1 MSWHLPHQFTTLHR
15 AVSIAL
21 SCSISTALLMPAAQ
35 AVTLGQMQI
44 TSKQHEPLTA
54 SIDVSGIKSANFNA
68 SIANSAMYRQ
78 MGLTPTAAMSVRFVP
93 TSATSGQLLLSTAQP
108 VSAPFADVVLNL
120 RDDGQQQ
127 LIPKTL
133 LMPLGHGVPIKP
145 SPKSAARTPNQPKI
159 SMSQPTSKPLT
170 VRRGTP
176 PPLFDA
182 PASST
187 AAPVTVSTDLS
198 RPQTQALPVANVT
211 AAPNLPTTSPSLPKP
226 SPAPRSPMT
235 ATAKQTD
242 DPNTNALTPATSP
255 SSPSAVSQDQA
266 LRTETL
272 QQTTDTK
279 KVATQS
285 PNLNVAGQQAVTAV
299 NPTVQASPSPID
311 DQAPASTAANRQ
323 QDILNIQVTRQIK
336 ARNQQPQPLMTKTIN
351 TDVADDD
358 KPSGVLNNLASEKK
372 ATTNASS
379 TTPTSSVLTPSLAS
393 AANTSDNRSQSPQP
407 PTTDYAQNTQAS
419 TISYTVQRNDN
430 LWIIADQLA
439 EQNNLNVQTVM
450 KQIQAQN
457 PDAFINANA
466 DRLKANATLDL
477 PNYEV
482 VPSQQ
487 SLQTAIAAQRQYY
500 LKTETTPKA
509 TKTVSNAAIA
519 KAPNRSTP
527 KNKPKKTTKTLPQ
540 ARFSVLAPNQ
550 QGRADGTQS
559 QKTAGTNDGNGLSS
573 DILATLKSSRQ
584 RTADQAQRVAAA
596 HSSLSSYTQKIK
608 LQNQKLAELEAR
620 LKKLRNQ

>member
-21 SCSISTALLMPAAQ
+21 SCSIGTALMIPAAQ

-44 TSKQHEPLTA
+44 SSKQHEPLTA

-68 SIANSAMYRQ
+68 SIANPAMYRQ

-108 VSAPFADVVLNL
+108 VSAPFADVVFNL

-145 SPKSAARTPNQPKI
+145 SPKSVARTPNQPKM
-159 SMSQPTSKPLT
+159 SMTQPTSKPLA

-187 AAPVTVSTDLS
+187 AAPVTVGTNLS
-198 RPQTQALPVANVT
+198 RPQAQALPVANVT
-211 AAPNLPTTSPSLPKP
+211 AAPNLPTTSPSLP
-226 SPAPRSPMT
+226 SPAPHSPMT
-235 ATAKQTD
+235 ATTKQTD
-242 DPNTNALTPATSP
+242 NPNTNALTPATSP
-255 SSPSAVSQDQA
+255 SSPSVVSQDQA
-266 LRTETL
+266 LRKETL
-272 QQTTDTK
+272 QQAADAK
-279 KVATQS
+279 QASAPS

-299 NPTVQASPSPID
+299 TPTDQASPSPID
-311 DQAPASTAANRQ
+311 NQAPASTAANRQ

-336 ARNQQPQPLMTKTIN
+336 ARSLPPQPLMTKMIN
-351 TDVADDD
+351 TDVAADDT
-358 KPSGVLNNLASEKK
+358 PSGVLNNLASEKE
-372 ATTNASS
+372 ATTNANS
-379 TTPTSSVLTPSLAS
+379 TTPISAVLTPSPAS
-393 AANTSDNRSQSPQP
+393 AANTSDNRSQSLQP
-407 PTTDYAQNTQAS
+407 PTTGDAQNTQAR

-439 EQNNLNVQTVM
+439 EQNNLNVQSVM

-500 LKTETTPKA
+500 LNTKTTPKA
-509 TKTVSNAAIA
+509 AKNVSNVPTA
-519 KAPNRSTP
+519 KAPNRATP

-559 QKTAGTNDGNGLSS
+559 QKKTGANNGNGLSS

-596 HSSLSSYTQKIK
+596 HSSLSSYAQKLK

>member
-1 MSWHLPHQFTTLHR
+1 MSWHLLHQFTTLHR

-44 TSKQHEPLTA
+44 TSKQHEPLSA

-68 SIANSAMYRQ
+68 SIANPAMYRQ

-93 TSATSGQLLLSTAQP
+93 ASATSGQLLLSTAQP

-127 LIPKTL
+127 LVPKTL
-133 LMPLGHGVPIKP
+133 LMPLGGVPIKP
-145 SPKSAARTPNQPKI
+145 SLESAARTPNQPKM

-187 AAPVTVSTDLS
+187 AVPVTISTDLS

-211 AAPNLPTTSPSLPKP
+211 AAPNLPTTSPSLSKP

-235 ATAKQTD
+235 ATTKQTGN
-242 DPNTNALTPATSP
+242 PNTNALTPATSP
-255 SSPSAVSQDQA
+255 SSPSVVSQDQA

-272 QQTTDTK
+272 QQAADSK
-279 KVATQS
+279 KASAQS
-285 PNLNVAGQQAVTAV
+285 PNLNVADQQAVTAV
-299 NPTVQASPSPID
+299 IPTVQTSPSPVD
-311 DQAPASTAANRQ
+311 NQAPASTAANRQ

-336 ARNQQPQPLMTKTIN
+336 ARNQQPQSVMTKTIN
-351 TDVADDD
+351 KVVAADD
-358 KPSGVLNNLASEKK
+358 KPSSALNNLASEKK
-372 ATTNASS
+372 TTTNASS
-379 TTPTSSVLTPSLAS
+379 TTPTSSVLTPSPAS
-393 AANTSDNRSQSPQP
+393 AANTPDNRSPSPQP
-407 PTTDYAQNTQAS
+407 PSTRYAQNTQAS

-439 EQNNLNVQTVM
+439 EQNNLNVQSVM

-500 LKTETTPKA
+500 LNTETTPKA
-509 TKTVSNAAIA
+509 AKNVSNVPTT
-519 KAPNRSTP
+519 KAPNGATP
-527 KNKPKKTTKTLPQ
+527 KNKPVKTTKTLPQ

-559 QKTAGTNDGNGLSS
+559 QKTTGTNNGNGLSS
-573 DILATLKSSRQ
+573 DILATLKSSRK

-596 HSSLSSYTQKIK
+596 HSSLSSYAQKLK

>member
-21 SCSISTALLMPAAQ
+21 SCSIGTALMIPAAQ

-44 TSKQHEPLTA
+44 SSKQHEPLTA

-68 SIANSAMYRQ
+68 SIANPAMYRQ

-108 VSAPFADVVLNL
+108 VSAPFADVVFNL

-145 SPKSAARTPNQPKI
+145 SPKSVARTPNQPKM
-159 SMSQPTSKPLT
+159 SMTQPTSKPLA
-170 VRRGTP
+170 VRRGMP

-187 AAPVTVSTDLS
+187 AAPVTVGTSLS
-198 RPQTQALPVANVT
+198 RPQAQALPVANVT
-211 AAPNLPTTSPSLPKP
+211 AAPNLPTTSPSLP

-235 ATAKQTD
+235 ATTKQTD
-242 DPNTNALTPATSP
+242 NPNTNALTPATSP
-255 SSPSAVSQDQA
+255 SSPSVVNQDQA
-266 LRTETL
+266 LRKETL
-272 QQTTDTK
+272 QQAADSK
-279 KVATQS
+279 QASAQS

-299 NPTVQASPSPID
+299 TPTDQASPSPID
-311 DQAPASTAANRQ
+311 NQAPASTAANRQ

-336 ARNQQPQPLMTKTIN
+336 ARSLPPQPLMTKMIN
-351 TDVADDD
+351 TDVAADDT
-358 KPSGVLNNLASEKK
+358 PSGVLNNLASEKE
-372 ATTNASS
+372 ATTNANS
-379 TTPTSSVLTPSLAS
+379 TTPTSSVLTPSPAS
-393 AANTSDNRSQSPQP
+393 AANTPDNRSQSLQP
-407 PTTDYAQNTQAS
+407 PTTGDAQNTQAR

-439 EQNNLNVQTVM
+439 EQNNLNVQSVM

-500 LKTETTPKA
+500 LNTKTAPKA
-509 TKTVSNAAIA
+509 AKNVSNVPTA
-519 KAPNRSTP
+519 KAPNRAIP

-559 QKTAGTNDGNGLSS
+559 QKKTGANNGNGLSS
-573 DILATLKSSRQ
+573 DILATLISSRQ

-596 HSSLSSYTQKIK
+596 HSSLSSYAQKLK